1 MNACHHLD
9 HDRRSRLPERVSVSP
24 ASGLHAATTR
34 QWIALPPMPTTR
46 TRRST
51 FSDSY
56 CKENP
61 RPSINPSSPTHPSIA
76 RAHTEVHRPPF
87 PIKRS
92 SLPDSAG
99 DRLTRGRKLLAVSPP
114 PTRSPTS
121 TVPTGSKQ
129 LVHTRKHGHTTYTD
143 SHAREPSRTQC
154 VRIAVWMQLL
164 RHC

>member
-1 MNACHHLD
+1 MRAITWITIGGLACLNVYQCLQRPAPRS
-9 HDRRSRLPERVSVSP
+9 HDTAVDSSATHAHDVDPTEHIFQLLQGKSP
-24 ASGLHAATTR
+24 
-34 QWIALPPMPTTR
+34 
-46 TRRST
+46 
-51 FSDSY
+51 
-56 CKENP
+56 P
-61 RPSINPSSPTHPSIA
+61 RPSIKPSFPTHPSIA
-76 RAHTEVHRPPF
+76 RAHTEVHRPLF

-121 TVPTGSKQ
+121 TVPAGSKQ

-154 VRIAVWMQLL
+154 VRIAVWMQRL